1 MPTHYDTLGVS
12 KSASI
17 DEIKTAYRKLCM
29 KYHPDVASSSSSS
42 SSGAQ
47 SSSSSNVNKFKRI
60 SEAYSILGNDTKRRR
75 YDFDMSES
83 GIQELRKKAA
93 ARAKT
98 AGGGGGGASS
108 SFAATLP
115 RNVLIGGIL
124 GIAGVAIIRQLL
136 PNQENDNE
144 HHEQRTGK
152 KRLVEAWLN
161 PRTNLW
167 EKPKPWDA
175 EYQRLQPV
183 LQFVPRD
190 QVVDNNSGGNGRR

>member
-1 MPTHYDTLGVS
+1 
-12 KSASI
+12 
-17 DEIKTAYRKLCM
+17 
-29 KYHPDVASSSSSS
+29 
-42 SSGAQ
+42 
-47 SSSSSNVNKFKRI
+47 
-60 SEAYSILGNDTKRRR
+60 
-75 YDFDMSES
+75 MSES

-93 ARAKT
+93 ARAKSAA

-124 GIAGVAIIRQLL
+124 GVAGVTIIRSIL
-136 PNQENDNE
+136 PNQENNDDE
-144 HHEQRTGK
+144 HHEQHTGK

-190 QVVDNNSGGNGRR
+190 QVVDDNSSGGNGRR